1 MCCAA
6 PPANRGYLVTCINVA
21 ITGGQFISCLVAGA
35 LSGVS
40 DGWRYIQFI
49 GFLYIPE
56 SPRWLADKNRIEDA
70 EDALRM
76 IRNPADDL
84 QTELADIM
92 ASVPTPNALTGES
105 KRNTFKSLFVQKC
118 LFRALLIG
126 CMLQACQQLSG
137 INTVMYYSAT
147 ILKLAGFS
155 STSAI
160 WLSAVTAFCNLIGSI
175 VGLVLV
181 DRAGR
186 RPLTLIS
193 LTGENEIIDSSF

>member
-1 MCCAA
+1 
-6 PPANRGYLVTCINVA
+6 VTCINVA

-35 LSGVS
+35 LSDVPQ
-40 DGWRYIQFI
+40 GWRYMLGLSAVPAMFQLL

-70 EDALRM
+70 ERALRS
-76 IRNPADDL
+76 IRNAADDL
-84 QTELADIM
+84 QAELTDIL
-92 ASVPTPNALTGES
+92 ASVPAADLMTGKTKKNSIKDMFS
-105 KRNTFKSLFVQKC
+105 KKN
-118 LFRALLIG
+118 LFRALFLG

-147 ILKLAGFS
+147 ILKTAGFS
-155 STSAI
+155 SSSAI
-160 WLSAVTAFCNLIGSI
+160 WLSAVTAFCNLLGSI
-175 VGLVLV
+175 AGLLIV

-193 LTGENEIIDSSF
+193 LFCN